1 MSSLAMV
8 HWRDFFIKFNL
19 VAMVFFKM
27 LKCCSFELTN
37 IYTSTYRLAHIY
49 WILGWVLECEE
60 GAGSW
65 QYSSAGGVAHWRV
78 F

>member
-1 MSSLAMV
+1 M
-8 HWRDFFIKFNL
+8 IKFNL
-19 VAMVFFKM
+19 VAMVFFRM
-27 LKCCSFELTN
+27 SKCCSIEFTN
-37 IYTSTYRLAHIY
+37 IYMSINRLAHIY

-60 GAGSW
+60 GAVSW